1 METKRVTD
9 IMMYLDEYPAIINTA
24 TLRDAIELMND
35 FQIDFNGQKSLPR
48 ILLVMDK
55 EDHIVGLVRRRDIV
69 RGLLPDF
76 IKGRQLEYRK
86 KLFDVK
92 VDPHL
97 LELSFEKLTKNIKTR
112 AETPISEV
120 VTADIITVDYDAHL
134 LTAIHK
140 MVQNDITLLPVMNKG
155 KVVGIVRSVDV
166 FNEIAKI
173 ILKK

>member
-1 METKRVTD
+1 
-9 IMMYLDEYPAIINTA
+9 
-24 TLRDAIELMND
+24 
-35 FQIDFNGQKSLPR
+35 
-48 ILLVMDK
+48 
-55 EDHIVGLVRRRDIV
+55 
-69 RGLLPDF
+69 
-76 IKGRQLEYRK
+76 
-86 KLFDVK
+86 
-92 VDPHL
+92 
-97 LELSFEKLTKNIKTR
+97 